1 MSLLPPGRFLMP
13 GNLAGSPALTF
24 APLDVAADGSA
35 PDGSLWAM
43 MRRRYEAYK
52 DVVVRPFFRDHFAR
66 LDRQIVLV
74 DALAAFNAGPEALHD
89 LEAALTGILDCF
101 RIGRSTILSSLF
113 RPRIDRILFAATK
126 ADHLHHQSHDRL
138 EAVLR
143 RAVAK
148 AADRAEYAGAAIDVV
163 ALVGGARHA
172 RGAGRAWPGQAAV
185 ASSARPRPARPPMA
199 RPSMAR
205 PKSRPFRATC
215 PRTPRNCSTAAFAAF
230 PARAS
235 EQADFRFLRFRPPL
249 LERDGQRRA
258 RAAAHPPRPRP
269 PVPDRR
275 PTAMSEKTPHRRPA
289 TFKLGDPGVVVMG
302 PDETGRPARG
312 TVHIT
317 PEADPATLPVPI
329 DAPRVPVRRGFRWG
343 TLFWSAVGGLV
354 LLGLRLGIVNL
365 IEDLFA
371 RSQTLG
377 YVALA
382 FAAAAAL
389 ALAVVIGRE
398 AFGLARLAAIEK
410 LHQRAAEVLRSD
422 DRAESRA
429 IVNDLLK
436 LAHQNP
442 QLARA
447 RAALVS
453 HADDIIDGADM
464 IKLAEREL
472 MAPLDEEARRLVSTA
487 AQRVSV
493 VTAVSPRAL
502 IDVLFVF
509 VAAMRL
515 IRQLARLYGG
525 RPGTLGMISLLRHV
539 IGHLAITGGMAVG
552 DSLVQQMLGHGIA
565 AKLSQRLGEG
575 VLNGLLTARLGLAAI
590 DVTRPLPFTALPR
603 PARHLALADL
613 AKDLLAQAR
622 R

>member
-1 MSLLPPGRFLMP
+1 
-13 GNLAGSPALTF
+13 
-24 APLDVAADGSA
+24 
-35 PDGSLWAM
+35 
-43 MRRRYEAYK
+43 
-52 DVVVRPFFRDHFAR
+52 
-66 LDRQIVLV
+66 
-74 DALAAFNAGPEALHD
+74 
-89 LEAALTGILDCF
+89 
-101 RIGRSTILSSLF
+101 
-113 RPRIDRILFAATK
+113 
-126 ADHLHHQSHDRL
+126 
-138 EAVLR
+138 
-143 RAVAK
+143 
-148 AADRAEYAGAAIDVV
+148 
-163 ALVGGARHA
+163 
-172 RGAGRAWPGQAAV
+172 
-185 ASSARPRPARPPMA
+185 
-199 RPSMAR
+199 
-205 PKSRPFRATC
+205 
-215 PRTPRNCSTAAFAAF
+215 
-230 PARAS
+230 
-235 EQADFRFLRFRPPL
+235 
-249 LERDGQRRA
+249 
-258 RAAAHPPRPRP
+258 
-269 PVPDRR
+269 
-275 PTAMSEKTPHRRPA
+275 MSEKTPHRRPA
-289 TFKLGDPGVVVMG
+289 TFKLDDPGVVVMS

-312 TVHIT
+312 TVQIT
-317 PEADPATLPVPI
+317 PEADPALLPVPI
-329 DAPRVPVRRGFRWG
+329 AAPRVLARRGFRWG
-343 TLFWSAVGGLV
+343 ALFWSAVGGLV
-354 LLGLRLGIVNL
+354 LLASGLGAVNL

-371 RSQTLG
+371 RSETLG

-382 FAAAAAL
+382 FAVAAAL

-410 LHQRAAEVLRSD
+410 LHQRATEALRSD

-472 MAPLDEEARRLVSTA
+472 LAPLDEEARRLVSTA

-525 RPGTLGMISLLRHV
+525 RPGTLGMLRLLRHV

-603 PARHLALADL
+603 PALGDL
-613 AKDLLAQAR
+613 AKDLLRKRDDEA
-622 R
+622 